1 MEIQKMNSRWNF
13 PTLRAGKGVE
23 PGADIDAEV
32 TSNPERGGGVSKA
45 DHSRRK
51 ILQVE
56 AEFTLNPKEGGG
68 SESDHHRRQNR
79 RNNSN
84 FLPIPKEGEE
94 KVIPWKKDKRS
105 TAAMNIRCNTVGF
118 KPLHLI
124 KQSSST
130 ESKSDEQPKKCIL
143 QFAVLPIDWGSLEDE
158 AWRTDLG
165 HTLAQY

>member
-1 MEIQKMNSRWNF
+1 MQKSP
-13 PTLRAGKGVE
+13 PTPKE
-23 PGADIDAEV
+23 
-32 TSNPERGGGVSKA
+32 GGVSKA

-94 KVIPWKKDKRS
+94 KVIP
-105 TAAMNIRCNTVGF
+105 
-118 KPLHLI
+118 
-124 KQSSST
+124 
-130 ESKSDEQPKKCIL
+130 
-143 QFAVLPIDWGSLEDE
+143 
-158 AWRTDLG
+158 
-165 HTLAQY
+165 